1 MKIGMKRKI
10 IGICAL
16 LLVSLEG
23 CTMGNAKVVVNT
35 DILNNE
41 VFKIREEICTL
52 PQARVILTNY
62 QNMYATMYGLDLW
75 ERKFEDNDLETYVK
89 DLTISRLAQIM
100 AMDYLA
106 QDREISLTDEEK
118 KKIRNAAADYYASLN
133 DAEKEYM
140 QVKQADIEKLYTRY
154 GLANKLYTFLTQG
167 VNDEVSDEE
176 ARVMEAQQIFVTDE
190 NKAKE
195 VQQQLKEGGD
205 FLSVANLYNEASET
219 EVSFGKNDVAQEVAQ
234 EAFNL
239 ENEQVSKKIKT
250 ENGYYFI
257 KCINHYN
264 QEKTDANK
272 SVILEKR
279 RKEAFDDVYQEFLTT
294 LPSEFNEKVW
304 EKVTVEINEE
314 VKTNSFFQVYEKYC
328 NW

>member
-1 MKIGMKRKI
+1 MKCKI

-16 LLVSLEG
+16 ILVNLEG

-62 QNMYATMYGLDLW
+62 QNMYASMYGLDLW

-118 KKIRNAAADYYASLN
+118 KKIRNAAADYYDSLN

-239 ENEQVSKKIKT
+239 ENEQVSRKIKT

-279 RKEAFDDVYQEFLTT
+279 RKEAFDDVYQEFLTN

>member
-1 MKIGMKRKI
+1 MKIGMKCKI

-16 LLVSLEG
+16 LLVNLEG

-62 QNMYATMYGLDLW
+62 QNMYASMYGLDLW

-118 KKIRNAAADYYASLN
+118 KKIRNAAADYYDSLN

-239 ENEQVSKKIKT
+239 ENEQVSRKIKT

-279 RKEAFDDVYQEFLTT
+279 RKEAFDDVYQEFLTN

>member
-1 MKIGMKRKI
+1 MKIGMKCKI

-16 LLVSLEG
+16 ILVNLEG

-62 QNMYATMYGLDLW
+62 QNMYASMYGLDLW

-118 KKIRNAAADYYASLN
+118 KKIRNAAADYYDSLN

-239 ENEQVSKKIKT
+239 ENEQVSRKIKT

-279 RKEAFDDVYQEFLTT
+279 RKEAFDDVYQEFLTN